1 MASSMRQR
9 KRKGLVI
16 VFTGDGKGKT
26 TAAIGMAVRA
36 AGHGMRVKIVQFIKG
51 TWRTGETEALKALAP
66 HVEHVRTGRGFTIE
80 RMRDPR
86 VSDEEHREAARRGLA
101 LAAEA
106 IRSGSYDLVVLDE
119 LLGAIKADLVSI
131 TDVLALM
138 TGKPPMLHVVITG
151 RDAPPE
157 LVDAADMV
165 TEMRLV
171 KHPYQQ
177 GIRAQPGVE
186 F

>member
-1 MASSMRQR
+1 MAGSRS
-9 KRKGLVI
+9 RKGLVM

-36 AGHGMRVKIVQFIKG
+36 AGHKMRVKIIQFIKG
-51 TWRTGETEALKALAP
+51 TWSTGEARALMDLAP
-66 HVEHVRTGRGFTIE
+66 YVELVRTGRGFTIE
-80 RMRDPR
+80 RLRDPR
-86 VSDEEHREAARRGLA
+86 VSDDEHREAARRGLA
-101 LAAEA
+101 LASEA
-106 IRSGSYDLVVLDE
+106 IRSGTYDLVILDE
-119 LLGAIKADLVSI
+119 LLGAIKAGLVS
-131 TDVLALM
+131 TGEVLTLI
-138 TGKPPMLHVVITG
+138 GEKPPMVHLVITG
-151 RDAPPE
+151 RDTPPE
-157 LVDAADMV
+157 LLEVAHLV